1 MIMRFYNTFNHPQ
14 FLEFFSMTDSVY
26 DKGLA
31 TRTAVLG
38 ADYVQGA
45 MKKSTDFTRPLQ
57 ELVINH
63 AWGNTWQR
71 DGISLKTRS
80 IVTVSMLV
88 ALGRMH
94 ELKIH
99 VRGALNNGVTK
110 EELQEIFMH
119 ASVYCG
125 FPAAV
130 DAFRSAAEV
139 IDQPA

>member
-1 MIMRFYNTFNHPQ
+1 MNDP
-14 FLEFFSMTDSVY
+14 LY

-31 TRTAVLG
+31 TRKAVLG
-38 ADYVQGA
+38 ADYVQA
-45 MKKSTDFTRPLQ
+45 AFDKTTDFTRPLQ
-57 ELVINH
+57 DLVTRH

-71 DGISLKTRS
+71 DGIDLKTRS

-99 VRGALNNGVTK
+99 VRGALNNGVTQA
-110 EELQEIFMH
+110 ELQEIFMH

-125 FPAAV
+125 FPAAL
-130 DAFRSAAEV
+130 DAFRTASEV
-139 IDQPA
+139 VDAG

>member
-1 MIMRFYNTFNHPQ
+1 MQLPNDPEIQ
-14 FLEFFSMTDSVY
+14 A
-26 DKGLA
+26 GLA
-31 TRTAVLG
+31 TRRAVLG
-38 ADYVQGA
+38 DEYVQGA
-45 MKKSTDFTRPLQ
+45 LDRATPFNAPLQ
-57 ELVINH
+57 ELVTRH

-71 DGISLKTRS
+71 DGIDLKTRS

-94 ELKIH
+94 ELKLH
-99 VRGALNNGVTK
+99 VRGALNNGVTP

-130 DAFRSAAEV
+130 DAFRTASEV
-139 IDQPA
+139 VEAK

>member
-1 MIMRFYNTFNHPQ
+1 MSDPI
-14 FLEFFSMTDSVY
+14 Y

-45 MKKSTDFTRPLQ
+45 MQRSTDFTRPLQ
-57 ELVINH
+57 ELVIRN

-71 DGISLKTRS
+71 DGIDLKTRS

-110 EELQEIFMH
+110 AELQEIFMH

-130 DAFRSAAEV
+130 DAFRAASEV
-139 IDQPA
+139 VDAPAA

>member
-1 MIMRFYNTFNHPQ
+1 
-14 FLEFFSMTDSVY
+14 MTKLTSQEIY

-45 MKKSTDFTRPLQ
+45 MNRATDFTRPLQ
-57 ELVINH
+57 ELVIRN

-71 DGISLKTRS
+71 DGIDLKTRS

-88 ALGRMH
+88 ALGKMH

-130 DAFRSAAEV
+130 DAFRTAAEV
-139 IDQPA
+139 VEAEAKV